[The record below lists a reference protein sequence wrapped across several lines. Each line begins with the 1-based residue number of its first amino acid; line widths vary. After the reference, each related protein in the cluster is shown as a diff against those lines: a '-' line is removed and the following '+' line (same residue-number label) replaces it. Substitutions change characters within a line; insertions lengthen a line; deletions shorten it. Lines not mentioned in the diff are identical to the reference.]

1 MAKVTY
7 RGVSYDTADPKQ
19 TKTER
24 FVETYRGIRHTKEVE
39 VAK

>member
-7 RGVSYDTADPKQ
+7 RGVTYDTTAKKPTN
-19 TKTER
+19 TKT
-24 FVETYRGIRHTKEVE
+24 VTETYRGIRHTEQVE

>member
-7 RGVSYDTADPKQ
+7 RGVSYDTKDSKQ
-19 TKTER
+19 TKTKTIT
-24 FVETYRGIRHTKEVE
+24 ETYRGIRHTEEVE